1 MLVSLMLACS
11 NQSVDPLPQPKSAK
25 VVKSDNEPSTSL
37 VESQGSSVLLDGQ
50 KIQVRWDDGDTF
62 KGKHPETGKK
72 ISARL
77 AGYNTLESYGPV
89 HQWGEWSSEELYL
102 LAKEAGRFASAKEWS
117 CSDTGK
123 GGGYGRLL
131 VDCPELRR
139 EILEA
144 GLAHPFSVGSV
155 ASEADLAAQQ
165 IAIENKS
172 GIWAKGVPKLLLTSL
187 HSQDEKPDQD
197 AYNRS
202 CVVNTGQCDKFTHT
216 NTYTECQ
223 LVCTPELPASC
234 MLYVPYKRRYGA
246 ARAECL
252 KTQ

>member
-1 MLVSLMLACS
+1 MLACS

-25 VVKSDNEPSTSL
+25 VVKSDNEPSTLL

-123 GGGYGRLL
+123 EEAMAVCWLIAPIFAGRFWIPGWPIHFQSVLL
-131 VDCPELRR
+131 PVKQ
-139 EILEA
+139 ILPHSK
-144 GLAHPFSVGSV
+144 LP
-155 ASEADLAAQQ
+155 L
-165 IAIENKS
+165 ENKS

-202 CVVNTGQCDKFTHT
+202 CVVNTGQCDKVTHT

-223 LVCTPELPASC
+223 LVCTQSFQ
-234 MLYVPYKRRYGA
+234 
-246 ARAECL
+246 RAVCSMFRISVVMVLHE
-252 KTQ
+252 QNA